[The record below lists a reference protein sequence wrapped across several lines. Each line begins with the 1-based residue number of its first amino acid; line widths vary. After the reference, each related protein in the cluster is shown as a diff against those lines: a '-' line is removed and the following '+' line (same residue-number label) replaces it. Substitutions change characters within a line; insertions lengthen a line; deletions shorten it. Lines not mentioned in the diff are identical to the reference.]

1 MNMKYDVRFI
11 VCGTDIVYDMKVF
24 IPPMEGDMVILY
36 KSKYK
41 VIGRTFNFDN
51 GKITIYIENY
61 GNY

>member
-1 MNMKYDVRFI
+1 MKCDVRFI
-11 VCGTDIVYDMKVF
+11 VCGTDTVYDMYIF
-24 IPPMEGDMVILY
+24 EPPMEGDMVILY

-41 VIGRTFNFDN
+41 VIGRTFNIDN